1 MGKSGLPKDG
11 KKRLEK
17 WIAKYDPI
25 KPQLKINNR
34 HSRIPHG

>member
-17 WIAKYDPI
+17 WIAKYDPEVI
-25 KPQLKINNR
+25 QKRFEETL
-34 HSRIPHG
+34 GE